1 MNDSTSASRTPE
13 LTVRSIVVGLV
24 VALIIG
30 SAYPYCVLKLG
41 FGPNL
46 SVVSAFFGFIA
57 LVLILR
63 ASNTNAREN
72 NIVQT
77 MGTSAGQTSF
87 MCVLLA
93 AFDLLNAKGI
103 ISIHLGTW
111 QIFFWLCSASLLG
124 ILLAVPM
131 RRHYIDEENLT
142 YADGLAAGETIKV
155 LHDGRAKGAGIGTV
169 KALGIG
175 TVASGALMM
184 ATTFFKWIRDTWFFP
199 GMEPMRI
206 GLNISLL
213 GFGSGLLVG
222 FRICLSMAI
231 GTAISWFIL
240 PSYLAR
246 HGMVPWTTGPDG
258 SQYTTFADTLRW
270 VMWPATGLMVAGG
283 LTSLALKWKLIVKTF
298 RGLRGSQMAQND
310 FPMKFVG
317 IGSLIMTVVICLVQ
331 YFSMG
336 IPVYL
341 SFIAILLTLPL
352 MLVGLRVLGE
362 TNWGPI
368 SAMSNMMQ
376 AVFAFISPGNVPVNM
391 SSSGLTGTIAVTS
404 EALMQDFKAGQLVKS
419 NPRNLTIAQL
429 IAAPVGSMA
438 TAIVYPVLRDK
449 FGIGGDAGLSTP
461 ISVKWAG
468 FAELLTKGF
477 SALPPG
483 CLIGLAIGI
492 GVGIIL
498 TLMAEKWGEKVPASS
513 AIGIGMLINASVLI
527 TFILGGVIQLIW
539 ARVSPQTEEEY
550 RIPLASGLI
559 AGEAIIAV
567 VLAILAATGVNF

>member
-1 MNDSTSASRTPE
+1 MTQDAVRPGPE
-13 LTVRSIVVGLV
+13 LTLRSILVGLV
-24 VALIIG
+24 VAAIIG

-63 ASNTNAREN
+63 AAGTNAREN

-77 MGTSAGQTSF
+77 MGTSAGQTAF

-93 AFDLLNAKGI
+93 AFDLLNAKQVLNPP
-103 ISIHLGTW
+103 IHLGTF
-111 QIFFWLCSASLLG
+111 QIFFWLCSSSLLG

-142 YADGLAAGETIKV
+142 YADGMAAGETIKV
-155 LHDGRAKGAGIGTV
+155 LHEGKEKGASAKPV
-169 KALGIG
+169 RALAFGG
-175 TVASGALMM
+175 LASGLLMVL
-184 ATTFFKWIRDTWFFP
+184 TSFLKLFPDTWLLP
-199 GMEPMRI
+199 GMQPMNI
-206 GLNISLL
+206 GFNWSLL
-213 GFGSGLLVG
+213 SFGSGLLVG
-222 FRICLSMAI
+222 FRICLAMAI
-231 GTAISWFIL
+231 GTFVSWFLL
-240 PSYLAR
+240 PHYLVT
-246 HGMVPWTTGPDG
+246 HGMIPEQTYPM
-258 SQYTTFADTLRW
+258 TLRW

-283 LTSLALKWKLIVKTF
+283 LTSLALKWNLIVKTF
-298 RGLRGSQMAQND
+298 RGLKASKLESRD
-310 FPMKFVG
+310 IPMQWVL
-317 IGSLIMTVVICLVQ
+317 IGSIMMTVIICVIQ
-331 YFSMG
+331 FISMG
-336 IPVYL
+336 IPIWL

-404 EALMQDFKAGQLVKS
+404 EALMQDFKAGQLVGS
-419 NPRNLTIAQL
+419 NPRNLTVAQL

-438 TAIVYPVLRDK
+438 TAIVYPVLRNK
-449 FGIGGDAGLSTP
+449 FGIGPQGLSSP

-477 SALPPG
+477 GALPPG
-483 CLIGLAIGI
+483 CLVGLLIGI
-492 GVGIIL
+492 AVGIIL
-498 TLMAEKWGEKVPASS
+498 TLLAEYLSEKTPSPA
-513 AIGIGMLINASVLI
+513 AIGIGMLIPASVLM
-527 TFILGGVIQLIW
+527 TFIAGGIGQLIW
-539 ARVSPQTEEEY
+539 ARTSPTTEEDL

-559 AGEAIIAV
+559 AGEAILAV
-567 VLAILAATGVNF
+567 VLAVLAALGVNF

>member
-1 MNDSTSASRTPE
+1 MAEASPVSTAPE
-13 LTVRSIVVGLV
+13 LTMRSIIVGLLVAV
-24 VALIIG
+24 VIG

-57 LVLILR
+57 LVLIMR
-63 ASNTNAREN
+63 AVNTNAREN

-77 MGTSAGQTSF
+77 MGTSAGQTAF

-103 ISIHLGTW
+103 LNPPIHLGTL
-111 QIFFWLCSASLLG
+111 QIFLWLCSASLLG

-142 YADGLAAGETIKV
+142 YADGMAAGETIIV
-155 LHDGRAKGAGIGTV
+155 LHEGREKGASAGPV
-169 KALGIG
+169 RALGLG
-175 TVASGALMM
+175 SLASGGLMIL
-184 ATTFFKWIRDTWFFP
+184 TSFLKVFPDTWLLP
-199 GMEPMRI
+199 GMQPMNI
-206 GLNISLL
+206 GFNWSLL
-213 GFGSGLLVG
+213 SFGSGLLVG
-222 FRICLSMAI
+222 FRICLAMAI
-231 GTAISWFIL
+231 GTFISWFLL
-240 PSYLAR
+240 PSYLVS
-246 HGMVPWTTGPDG
+246 HGMIPEQTYPM
-258 SQYTTFADTLRW
+258 TLRW

-283 LTSLALKWKLIVKTF
+283 LTSLALKWNLIVKTF
-298 RGLRGSQMAQND
+298 RGLKGSKVDNRD
-310 FPMKFVG
+310 FPMQWV
-317 IGSLIMTVVICLVQ
+317 IVGSLVMTVVICLVQ

-336 IPVYL
+336 IPMWL
-341 SFIAILLTLPL
+341 SFIAILLSLPL

-376 AVFAFISPGNVPVNM
+376 AIFAFISPGNVPVNM

-404 EALMQDFKAGQLVKS
+404 EALMQDFKAGQLIGS
-419 NPRNLTIAQL
+419 NSRNLTIAQL
-429 IAAPVGSMA
+429 IAAPVGSIA

-449 FGIGGDAGLSTP
+449 FGIGPQGLSSP

-477 SALPPG
+477 NALPPG
-483 CLIGLAIGI
+483 CLVGLLIGI
-492 GVGIIL
+492 AVGILL
-498 TLMAEKWGEKVPASS
+498 TLLAEKYAETTPSPS
-513 AIGIGMLINASVLI
+513 AIGIGMLIPASVLM
-527 TFILGGVIQLIW
+527 TFILGGVGQLIW
-539 ARVSPQTEEEY
+539 SKVSPNSEENY

-559 AGEAIIAV
+559 AGEAILAV
-567 VLAILAATGVNF
+567 VLAIWAAIY

>member
-1 MNDSTSASRTPE
+1 MTETRTAVVTTGPE
-13 LTVRSIVVGLV
+13 LTVRSIIVGLF
-24 VALIIG
+24 VAIVIG

-63 ASNTNAREN
+63 AAGTNPREN

-77 MGTSAGQTSF
+77 MGTSAGQTAF

-103 ISIHLGTW
+103 LNPPIHLGTW
-111 QIFFWLCSASLLG
+111 QIFLWLCSASLLG

-142 YADGLAAGETIKV
+142 YADGMAAGETIIV
-155 LHDGRAKGAGIGTV
+155 LHEGREKGASAGPV
-169 KALGIG
+169 KALGLG
-175 TVASGALMM
+175 ALASGVLMIL
-184 ATTFFKWIRDTWFFP
+184 TSFLKVFPDTWLLP
-199 GMEPMRI
+199 GMGPMNI
-206 GLNISLL
+206 GFNWSLL
-213 GFGSGLLVG
+213 SFGSGLLVG
-222 FRICLSMAI
+222 FRICLAMAI
-231 GTAISWFIL
+231 GTFISWFLL
-240 PSYLAR
+240 PSYLVS
-246 HGMVPWTTGPDG
+246 HGMIPEQTYPM
-258 SQYTTFADTLRW
+258 TLRW

-283 LTSLALKWKLIVKTF
+283 LTSLALKWNLIVKTF
-298 RGLRGSQMAQND
+298 RGLKGSKVDNRD
-310 FPMKFVG
+310 FPMQWV
-317 IGSLIMTVVICLVQ
+317 IVGSLVMTVVICLVQ

-336 IPVYL
+336 IPMWL
-341 SFIAILLTLPL
+341 SFIAILLSLPL

-376 AVFAFISPGNVPVNM
+376 AIFAFISPGNVPVNM

-404 EALMQDFKAGQLVKS
+404 EALMQDFKAGQLIGS
-419 NPRNLTIAQL
+419 NSRNLTIAQL
-429 IAAPVGSMA
+429 IAAPVGSIA
-438 TAIVYPVLRDK
+438 TAVVYPVLRDK
-449 FGIGGDAGLSTP
+449 FGIGPQGLSSP

-483 CLIGLAIGI
+483 CLVGLLIGIVVGIGL
-492 GVGIIL
+492 
-498 TLMAEKWGEKVPASS
+498 TLLAEMYSQKTPSPA
-513 AIGIGMLINASVLI
+513 AIGIGMLIPASVLM
-527 TFILGGVIQLIW
+527 TFILGGVGQLIW
-539 ARVSPQTEEEY
+539 AKSSRKSEDDY

-559 AGEAIIAV
+559 AGEAILAV
-567 VLAILAATGVNF
+567 VLAILAALGVNF

>member
-1 MNDSTSASRTPE
+1 MTDKETSASSPSPE
-13 LTVRSIVVGLV
+13 LSIRSIIVGLV

-57 LVLILR
+57 LVLIMR
-63 ASNTNAREN
+63 AAGTNAREN

-77 MGTSAGQTSF
+77 MGTSAGQTAF

-93 AFDLLNAKGI
+93 AFDLLNTKGVLNPP
-103 ISIHLGTW
+103 IHLGTW

-142 YADGLAAGETIKV
+142 FADGLAAGETIKV
-155 LHDGRAKGAGIGTV
+155 LHEGREKGASAGPV
-169 KALGIG
+169 QALGLG
-175 TVASGALMM
+175 GLASGALMLI
-184 ATTFFKWIRDTWFFP
+184 TTYFKWIRDTIFLS
-199 GMEPMRI
+199 GMQPMNI
-206 GLNISLL
+206 GFNLSLL
-213 GFGSGLLVG
+213 SFGSGLLVG
-222 FRICLSMAI
+222 FRICLAMAI

-240 PSYLAR
+240 PPFLLS
-246 HGMVPWTTGPDG
+246 HGMITA
-258 SQYTTFADTLRW
+258 QTFPLTLRW

-283 LTSLALKWKLIVKTF
+283 LTSLALKWNLIVKTF
-298 RGLRGSQMAQND
+298 RGLRGSQIEHND
-310 FPMKFVG
+310 FPMKWVA
-317 IGSLIMTVVICLVQ
+317 IGSVVMTIVICLVQ

-341 SFIAILLTLPL
+341 SFIAIVLSLPL

-376 AVFAFISPGNVPVNM
+376 AIFAFISPGNVPVNM

-404 EALMQDFKAGQLVKS
+404 EALMQDFKAGQLLRS
-419 NPRNLTIAQL
+419 NPRSLTIAQL
-429 IAAPVGSMA
+429 IAAPVGSIA
-438 TAIVYPVLRDK
+438 TAIVYPILRDK
-449 FGIGGDAGLSTP
+449 FGIGPQGLSAP

-483 CLIGLAIGI
+483 CLVGLAIGI
-492 GVGIIL
+492 AVGILL
-498 TLMAEKWGEKVPASS
+498 TLLAEKWEEKVPSPS
-513 AIGIGMLINASVLI
+513 AIGIGMLIPASVLM
-527 TFILGGVIQLIW
+527 TFILGGVGQFIW
-539 ARVSPQTEEEY
+539 SKVSPDTEKDY

-567 VLAILAATGVNF
+567 VLAILAAAGMNF

>member
-1 MNDSTSASRTPE
+1 MSKTTTVATQTSPE
-13 LTVRSIVVGLV
+13 LTARSIVVGLI
-24 VALIIG
+24 VAMIIG

-46 SVVSAFFGFIA
+46 SVVSAFLGFMTLVP

-63 ASNTNAREN
+63 AVDTNAREN

-77 MGTSAGQTSF
+77 MGTSAGQTAF

-93 AFDLLNAKGI
+93 AFDMLNTKGVLTPP
-103 ISIHLGTW
+103 IHLGTA

-142 YADGLAAGETIKV
+142 YADGMAAGETILV
-155 LHDGRAKGAGIGTV
+155 LHEGREKGTSARAV
-169 KALGIG
+169 KALALGSL
-175 TVASGALMM
+175 ASGVLMIL
-184 ATTFFKWIRDTWFFP
+184 TSFLKLFPDTWLLP
-199 GMEPMRI
+199 GMAPMNI
-206 GLNISLL
+206 GFNWSLL
-213 GFGSGLLVG
+213 SFGSGLLVG
-222 FRICLSMAI
+222 WRICLAMAI

-240 PSYLAR
+240 PGFLLS
-246 HGMVPWTTGPDG
+246 HGMIPEQTYPM
-258 SQYTTFADTLRW
+258 TLRW

-283 LTSLALKWKLIVKTF
+283 LISLALKWNLIVKTF
-298 RGLRGSQMAQND
+298 RGLKDSKVGDQGQRE
-310 FPMKFVG
+310 FPMQWVV
-317 IGSLIMTVVICLVQ
+317 IGSLVMTVVICLVQ

-336 IPVYL
+336 IPMWL
-341 SFIAILLTLPL
+341 SFIAILLSLPL

-376 AVFAFISPGNVPVNM
+376 AIFAFISPGNVPVNM

-404 EALMQDFKAGQLVKS
+404 EALMQDFKAGQLIRS

-429 IAAPVGSMA
+429 IAAPVGSLA
-438 TAIVYPVLRDK
+438 TALVYPLLRDR
-449 FGIGGDAGLSTP
+449 FGIGPSGLSSP

-468 FAELLTKGF
+468 FAELLTRGL

-483 CLIGLAIGI
+483 CLVGLVIGVAVGIGL
-492 GVGIIL
+492 
-498 TLMAEKWGEKVPASS
+498 TLLAEKYKENIPSPA
-513 AIGIGMLINASVLI
+513 AIGIGMLIPASVLM
-527 TFILGGVIQLIW
+527 TFILGGVGQLVW
-539 ARVSPQTEEEY
+539 AKTSPKSEEDL

-559 AGEAIIAV
+559 AGEAILAV
-567 VLAILAATGVNF
+567 VLALFAALGINF

>member
-1 MNDSTSASRTPE
+1 MTETRTAVVTTGPE
-13 LTVRSIVVGLV
+13 LTVRSIIVGLF
-24 VALIIG
+24 VAIVIG
-30 SAYPYCVLKLG
+30 SAYPYSVLKLG

-63 ASNTNAREN
+63 AAGTNPREN

-77 MGTSAGQTSF
+77 MGTSAGQTAF

-103 ISIHLGTW
+103 LNPPIHLGTW
-111 QIFFWLCSASLLG
+111 QIFLWLCSASLLG

-142 YADGLAAGETIKV
+142 YADGMAAGETIIV
-155 LHDGRAKGAGIGTV
+155 LHEGREKGASAGPV
-169 KALGIG
+169 KALGLG
-175 TVASGALMM
+175 ALASGVLMIL
-184 ATTFFKWIRDTWFFP
+184 TSFLKVFPDTWLLP
-199 GMEPMRI
+199 GMGPMNI
-206 GLNISLL
+206 GFNWSLL
-213 GFGSGLLVG
+213 SFGSGLLVG
-222 FRICLSMAI
+222 FRICLAMAI
-231 GTAISWFIL
+231 GTFISWFLL
-240 PSYLAR
+240 PSYLVS
-246 HGMVPWTTGPDG
+246 HGMIPEQTYPM
-258 SQYTTFADTLRW
+258 TLRW

-283 LTSLALKWKLIVKTF
+283 LTSLALKWNLIVKTF
-298 RGLRGSQMAQND
+298 RGLKGSKVDNRD
-310 FPMKFVG
+310 FPMQWV
-317 IGSLIMTVVICLVQ
+317 IVGSLVMTVVICLVQ

-336 IPVYL
+336 IPMWL
-341 SFIAILLTLPL
+341 SFIAILLSLPL

-376 AVFAFISPGNVPVNM
+376 AIFAFISPGNVPVNM

-404 EALMQDFKAGQLVKS
+404 EALMQDFKAGQLIGS
-419 NPRNLTIAQL
+419 NSRNLTIAQL
-429 IAAPVGSMA
+429 IAAPVGSIA
-438 TAIVYPVLRDK
+438 TAVVYPVLRDK
-449 FGIGGDAGLSTP
+449 FGIGPQGLSSP

-483 CLIGLAIGI
+483 CLVGLLIGIVVGIGLTLLAEMYSQKTPSPAAIGI
-492 GVGIIL
+492 GIL
-498 TLMAEKWGEKVPASS
+498 IP
-513 AIGIGMLINASVLI
+513 ASVLM
-527 TFILGGVIQLIW
+527 TFILGGVGQLIW
-539 ARVSPQTEEEY
+539 AKSSRKSEDDY

-559 AGEAIIAV
+559 AGEAILAV
-567 VLAILAATGVNF
+567 VLAILAALGVNF

>member
-1 MNDSTSASRTPE
+1 MTEDAVRPGPE
-13 LTVRSIVVGLV
+13 LTLRSILVGLV
-24 VALIIG
+24 VAAIIG

-63 ASNTNAREN
+63 AAGTNAREN

-77 MGTSAGQTSF
+77 MGTSAGQTAF

-93 AFDLLNAKGI
+93 AFDLLNAKQVLNPP
-103 ISIHLGTW
+103 IHLGTF

-142 YADGLAAGETIKV
+142 YADGMAAGETIKV
-155 LHDGRAKGAGIGTV
+155 LHEGKEKGASAKPV
-169 KALGIG
+169 RALAFGG
-175 TVASGALMM
+175 LASGLLMVL
-184 ATTFFKWIRDTWFFP
+184 TSFLKLFPDTWLLP
-199 GMEPMRI
+199 GMQPMNI
-206 GLNISLL
+206 GFNWSLL
-213 GFGSGLLVG
+213 SFGSGLLVG
-222 FRICLSMAI
+222 FRICLAMAI
-231 GTAISWFIL
+231 GTFVSWFLL
-240 PSYLAR
+240 PHYLVT
-246 HGMVPWTTGPDG
+246 HGMIPEQTYPM
-258 SQYTTFADTLRW
+258 TLRW

-283 LTSLALKWKLIVKTF
+283 LTSLALKWNLIVKTF
-298 RGLRGSQMAQND
+298 RGLKASKLESRD
-310 FPMKFVG
+310 IPMQWVL
-317 IGSLIMTVVICLVQ
+317 IGSIAMTVIICVIQ
-331 YFSMG
+331 FISMG
-336 IPVYL
+336 IPIWL

-404 EALMQDFKAGQLVKS
+404 EALMQDFKAGQLVGS
-419 NPRNLTIAQL
+419 NPRNLTVAQL

-438 TAIVYPVLRDK
+438 TAIVYPVLRNK
-449 FGIGGDAGLSTP
+449 FGIGPQGLSSP

-477 SALPPG
+477 GALPPG
-483 CLIGLAIGI
+483 CLVGLLIGI
-492 GVGIIL
+492 AVGIIL
-498 TLMAEKWGEKVPASS
+498 TLLAEYVSEKTPSPA
-513 AIGIGMLINASVLI
+513 AIGIGMLIPASVLM
-527 TFILGGVIQLIW
+527 TFIAGGVGQLIW
-539 ARVSPQTEEEY
+539 TRTSPATEEDL

-559 AGEAIIAV
+559 AGEAILAV
-567 VLAILAATGVNF
+567 VLAVLAALGVNF

>member
-1 MNDSTSASRTPE
+1 MSQTKAAAAAPE
-13 LTVRSIVVGLV
+13 LTARSIIVGLV
-24 VALIIG
+24 VAMIIG

-57 LVLILR
+57 LVVILR
-63 ASNTNAREN
+63 AAGTNPREN

-77 MGTSAGQTSF
+77 MGTSAGQTAF
-87 MCVLLA
+87 MAVLLA
-93 AFDLLNAKGI
+93 AFDMLNAKGVFNPP
-103 ISIHLGTW
+103 IHLNTW

-155 LHDGRAKGAGIGTV
+155 LHDGRETGVTHGPLM
-169 KALGIG
+169 ALGLG
-175 TVASGALMM
+175 TFCSGALMM
-184 ATTFFKWIRDTWFFP
+184 ITTYFKWVRDTWFIP
-199 GMEPMRI
+199 GKEVMNI
-206 GLNISLL
+206 GFNISLL
-213 GFGSGLLVG
+213 SFGSGLLVG

-240 PSYLAR
+240 PRFLLS
-246 HGMVPWTTGPDG
+246 HGLIPVET
-258 SQYTTFADTLRW
+258 YRDTLRW

-283 LTSLALKWKLIVKTF
+283 LTSLVLKWKLIVKTF
-298 RGLRGSQMAQND
+298 RGLKGGTPSTAGYE
-310 FPMKFVG
+310 FPMQWVV
-317 IGSLIMTVVICLVQ
+317 IGSIVMAVVICVVQ

-336 IPVYL
+336 IPMWL
-341 SFIAILLTLPL
+341 SLIAILLSLPL

-376 AVFAFISPGNVPVNM
+376 AIFAFISPGNVPVNM

-404 EALMQDFKAGQLVKS
+404 EALMQDFKAGQLLKS
-419 NPRNLTIAQL
+419 NPRSLTIAQL
-429 IAAPVGSMA
+429 IAAPVGAFA

-449 FGIGGDAGLSTP
+449 FGIGDTGLSSP
-461 ISVKWAG
+461 ISVKWAS
-468 FAELLTKGF
+468 FAELLTKGLK
-477 SALPPG
+477 ALPPG
-483 CLIGLAIGI
+483 CLIGLVIGI
-492 GVGIIL
+492 TVGIVL
-498 TLMAEKWGEKVPASS
+498 TLLAEKWGDLVPSPS
-513 AIGIGMLINASVLI
+513 AMGIGMLITAAVLL
-527 TFILGGVIQLIW
+527 TFILGGIGQLIW
-539 ARVSPQTEEEY
+539 AKVSPQTEKDY

-567 VLAILAATGVNF
+567 VLAIMAATGVKF

>member
-1 MNDSTSASRTPE
+1 MSQTTAATKTGPE
-13 LTVRSIVVGLV
+13 LSVRSIVVGLV
-24 VALIIG
+24 VAVLIG

-63 ASNTNAREN
+63 AAGTNAREN

-77 MGTSAGQTSF
+77 MGTSAGQTAF

-103 ISIHLGTW
+103 LNPPIHLGTW
-111 QIFFWLCSASLLG
+111 QIFLWLCSASLLG

-142 YADGLAAGETIKV
+142 YADGLAAGETIIV
-155 LHDGRAKGAGIGTV
+155 LHEGREKGASAGPV
-169 KALGIG
+169 KALGLG
-175 TVASGALMM
+175 GLASGVLMIL
-184 ATTFFKWIRDTWFFP
+184 TSFLKLFPDTWLLP
-199 GMEPMRI
+199 GMQPMNI
-206 GLNISLL
+206 GFNWSLL
-213 GFGSGLLVG
+213 SFGSGLLVG
-222 FRICLSMAI
+222 FRICLAMAI
-231 GTAISWFIL
+231 GTFISWFLL
-240 PSYLAR
+240 PSYLVS
-246 HGMVPWTTGPDG
+246 HGMIPEQTYPM
-258 SQYTTFADTLRW
+258 TLRW

-283 LTSLALKWKLIVKTF
+283 LTSLALKWNLIVKTF
-298 RGLRGSQMAQND
+298 RGLKGSKVDHRD
-310 FPMKFVG
+310 FPMQWVV
-317 IGSLIMTVVICLVQ
+317 IGSLVMTVVICLVQ

-336 IPVYL
+336 IPVWL
-341 SFIAILLTLPL
+341 SFIAILLSLPL

-376 AVFAFISPGNVPVNM
+376 AIFAFISPGNVPVNM

-404 EALMQDFKAGQLVKS
+404 EALMQDFKAGQLIGS
-419 NPRNLTIAQL
+419 DSRNLTIAQL
-429 IAAPVGSMA
+429 IAAPVGSIA
-438 TAIVYPVLRDK
+438 TAVVYPVLRDK
-449 FGIGGDAGLSTP
+449 FGIGPQGLSSP

-477 SALPPG
+477 DALPPG
-483 CLIGLAIGI
+483 CLVGLLIGI
-492 GVGIIL
+492 GVGIAL
-498 TLMAEKWGEKVPASS
+498 TLLSEIYSEKTPSPA
-513 AIGIGMLINASVLI
+513 AIGIGMLIPASVLM
-527 TFILGGVIQLIW
+527 TFILGGVGQLIW
-539 ARVSPQTEEEY
+539 AKSSPKSEEDY

-559 AGEAIIAV
+559 AGEAILAV
-567 VLAILAATGVNF
+567 VLALFAAFGVNF

>member
-1 MNDSTSASRTPE
+1 MTETRTAVVTTGPE
-13 LTVRSIVVGLV
+13 LTVRSIIVGLF
-24 VALIIG
+24 VAIVIG
-30 SAYPYCVLKLG
+30 SAYPYSVLKLG

-63 ASNTNAREN
+63 AVGTNPREN

-77 MGTSAGQTSF
+77 MGTSAGQTAF

-103 ISIHLGTW
+103 LNPPIHLGTW
-111 QIFFWLCSASLLG
+111 QIFLWLCSASLLG

-142 YADGLAAGETIKV
+142 YADGMAAGETIIV
-155 LHDGRAKGAGIGTV
+155 LHEGREKGASAGPV
-169 KALGIG
+169 KALGLG
-175 TVASGALMM
+175 ALASGVLMIL
-184 ATTFFKWIRDTWFFP
+184 TSFLKVFPDTWLLP
-199 GMEPMRI
+199 GMGPMNI
-206 GLNISLL
+206 GFNWSLL
-213 GFGSGLLVG
+213 SFGSGLLVG
-222 FRICLSMAI
+222 FRICLAMAI
-231 GTAISWFIL
+231 GTFISWFLL
-240 PSYLAR
+240 PSYLVS
-246 HGMVPWTTGPDG
+246 HGMIPEQTYPM
-258 SQYTTFADTLRW
+258 TLRW

-283 LTSLALKWKLIVKTF
+283 LTSLALKWNLIVKTF
-298 RGLRGSQMAQND
+298 RGLKGSKVDNRD
-310 FPMKFVG
+310 FPMQWV
-317 IGSLIMTVVICLVQ
+317 IVGSLVMTVVICLVQ

-336 IPVYL
+336 IPMWL
-341 SFIAILLTLPL
+341 SFIAILLSLPL

-376 AVFAFISPGNVPVNM
+376 AIFAFISPGNVPVNM

-404 EALMQDFKAGQLVKS
+404 EALMQDFKAGQLIGS
-419 NPRNLTIAQL
+419 NSRNLTIAQL
-429 IAAPVGSMA
+429 IAAPVGSIA
-438 TAIVYPVLRDK
+438 TAVVYPVLRDK
-449 FGIGGDAGLSTP
+449 FGIGPQGLSSP

-483 CLIGLAIGI
+483 CLVGLLIGIVVGIGL
-492 GVGIIL
+492 
-498 TLMAEKWGEKVPASS
+498 TLLAEMYSQKTPSPA
-513 AIGIGMLINASVLI
+513 AIGIGMLIPASVLM
-527 TFILGGVIQLIW
+527 TFILGGVGQLIW
-539 ARVSPQTEEEY
+539 AKSSRKSEDDY

-559 AGEAIIAV
+559 AGEAILAV
-567 VLAILAATGVNF
+567 VLAILAALGVNF

>member
-1 MNDSTSASRTPE
+1 MTETRTAVVTTGPE
-13 LTVRSIVVGLV
+13 LTVRSIIVGLF
-24 VALIIG
+24 VAIVIG
-30 SAYPYCVLKLG
+30 SAYPYSVLKLG

-63 ASNTNAREN
+63 AAGTNPREN

-77 MGTSAGQTSF
+77 MGTSAGQTAF

-103 ISIHLGTW
+103 LNPPIHLGTW
-111 QIFFWLCSASLLG
+111 QIFLWLCSASLLG

-142 YADGLAAGETIKV
+142 YADGMAAGETIIV
-155 LHDGRAKGAGIGTV
+155 LHEGREKGASAGPV
-169 KALGIG
+169 KALGLG
-175 TVASGALMM
+175 ALASGVLMIL
-184 ATTFFKWIRDTWFFP
+184 TSFLKVFPDTWLLP
-199 GMEPMRI
+199 GMGPMNI
-206 GLNISLL
+206 GFNWSLL
-213 GFGSGLLVG
+213 SFGSGLLVG
-222 FRICLSMAI
+222 FRICLAMAI
-231 GTAISWFIL
+231 GTFISWFLL
-240 PSYLAR
+240 PSYLVS
-246 HGMVPWTTGPDG
+246 HGMIPEQTYPM
-258 SQYTTFADTLRW
+258 TLRW

-283 LTSLALKWKLIVKTF
+283 LTSLALKWNLIVKTF
-298 RGLRGSQMAQND
+298 RGLKGSKVDNRD
-310 FPMKFVG
+310 FPMQWV
-317 IGSLIMTVVICLVQ
+317 IVGSLVMTVVICLVQ

-336 IPVYL
+336 IPMWL
-341 SFIAILLTLPL
+341 SFIAILLSLPL

-376 AVFAFISPGNVPVNM
+376 AIFAFISPGNVPVNM

-404 EALMQDFKAGQLVKS
+404 EALMQDFKAGQLIGS
-419 NPRNLTIAQL
+419 NSRNLTIAQL
-429 IAAPVGSMA
+429 IAAPVGSIA
-438 TAIVYPVLRDK
+438 TAVVYPVLRDK
-449 FGIGGDAGLSTP
+449 FGIGPQGLSSP

-483 CLIGLAIGI
+483 CLVGLLIGIVVGIGL
-492 GVGIIL
+492 
-498 TLMAEKWGEKVPASS
+498 TLLAEMYSQKTPSPA
-513 AIGIGMLINASVLI
+513 AIGIGMLIPASVLM
-527 TFILGGVIQLIW
+527 TFILGGVGQLIW
-539 ARVSPQTEEEY
+539 AKSSRKSEDDY

-559 AGEAIIAV
+559 AGEAILAV
-567 VLAILAATGVNF
+567 VLAILAALGVNF

>member
-1 MNDSTSASRTPE
+1 MTNPSTAASQTGPE
-13 LTVRSIVVGLV
+13 LTTRSIVVGLV
-24 VALIIG
+24 VAMIIG

-63 ASNTNAREN
+63 ASGTNAREN

-77 MGTSAGQTSF
+77 MGTSAGQTAF

-93 AFDLLNAKGI
+93 AFDMLNTRGI
-103 ISIHLGTW
+103 LVPPIHLGTA

-142 YADGLAAGETIKV
+142 YADGLAAGETILV
-155 LHDGRAKGAGIGTV
+155 LHEGRDKGVGAGTV
-169 KALGIG
+169 KALGLG
-175 TVASGALMM
+175 GLASGILTIFTTALAWIPETLFLPGGQPM
-184 ATTFFKWIRDTWFFP
+184 A
-199 GMEPMRI
+199 I
-206 GLNISLL
+206 GFNLSLL
-213 GFGSGLLVG
+213 SFGSGLLVG
-222 FRICLSMAI
+222 FRICLAMAI

-240 PSYLAR
+240 PRYLFS
-246 HGMVPWTTGPDG
+246 HGMIEGLTYA
-258 SQYTTFADTLRW
+258 QTLRW

-283 LTSLALKWKLIVKTF
+283 LTSLALKWNLIVKTF
-298 RGLRGSQMAQND
+298 RGLKGSSVGDQNRRE
-310 FPMKFVG
+310 FPMRWVV
-317 IGSLIMTVVICLVQ
+317 IGSLVMTVVICLVQ

-336 IPVYL
+336 IPMWL
-341 SFIAILLTLPL
+341 SFIAILLSLPL

-368 SAMSNMMQ
+368 SALSNMMQ
-376 AVFAFISPGNVPVNM
+376 AIFAFISPGNVPVNM

-404 EALMQDFKAGQLVKS
+404 EALMQDFKAGQLIRS
-419 NPRNLTIAQL
+419 NPRSLTIAQL
-429 IAAPVGSMA
+429 IAAPVGSLA
-438 TAIVYPVLRDK
+438 TALIYPVLRDR
-449 FGIGGDAGLSTP
+449 FGIGPAGLSSP

-468 FAELLTKGF
+468 FAELLTKGL

-483 CLIGLAIGI
+483 CLVGLII
-492 GVGIIL
+492 GVAVGIAL
-498 TLMAEKWGEKVPASS
+498 TLLAEKYGPVVPSPA
-513 AIGIGMLINASVLI
+513 AIGIGMLINAAVLM
-527 TFILGGVIQLIW
+527 TFILGGVAQLIW
-539 ARVSPQTEEEY
+539 ARSSEKSEEDF

-559 AGEAIIAV
+559 AGEAIVAV
-567 VLAILAATGVNF
+567 VVALYAAFKLTFLV

>member
-1 MNDSTSASRTPE
+1 MTRSDNE
-13 LTVRSIVVGLV
+13 LTARSIVVGLV

-63 ASNTNAREN
+63 ASGTNPREN

-77 MGTSAGQTSF
+77 MGTSAGQTAF

-93 AFDLLNAKGI
+93 AFDLLNTKGVLNPP
-103 ISIHLGTW
+103 IHLGTL
-111 QIFFWLCSASLLG
+111 QIFLWLCSASLLG

-142 YADGLAAGETIKV
+142 YADGLAAGETIVV
-155 LHDGRAKGAGIGTV
+155 LHEGRESGASAAPV
-169 KALGIG
+169 KALGLG
-175 TVASGALMM
+175 SLASALLMFL
-184 ATTFFKWIRDTWFFP
+184 TSFVRLFSDTWFLP
-199 GMEPMRI
+199 GMQPMNI
-206 GLNISLL
+206 GLNWSLL
-213 GFGSGLLVG
+213 SFGSGLLVG
-222 FRICLSMAI
+222 FRICLAMGI
-231 GTAISWFIL
+231 GMIVSWFIL
-240 PSYLAR
+240 PSFLLS
-246 HGMVPWTTGPDG
+246 HGMIPEE
-258 SQYTTFADTLRW
+258 TFPATLRW

-283 LTSLALKWKLIVKTF
+283 LTSLALNWKLIVKTF
-298 RGLRGSQMAQND
+298 RSLRGSKLNQRD
-310 FPMKFVG
+310 FPMRWVA
-317 IGSLIMTVVICLVQ
+317 IGSIIMTIVVCLVQ
-331 YFSMG
+331 YFSMR
-336 IPVYL
+336 IPLWL
-341 SFIAILLTLPL
+341 SFIAVLLSLPL

-376 AVFAFISPGNVPVNM
+376 AIFAFISPGNVPVNM

-429 IAAPVGSMA
+429 IAAPVGSIA
-438 TAIVYPVLRDK
+438 TAVVYPVLRDR
-449 FGIGGDAGLSTP
+449 FGIGPQGLSSP

-468 FAELLTKGF
+468 FAELLTQGF
-477 SALPPG
+477 KALPPG
-483 CLIGLAIGI
+483 CLVGLVVGI

-498 TLMAEKWGEKVPASS
+498 TLLAIKWAEYVPSPS
-513 AIGIGMLINASVLI
+513 ALGIGMLLPASVLM
-527 TFILGGVIQLIW
+527 TFCLGGVAQLIW
-539 ARVSPQTEEEY
+539 SRLSSSSEENV

-559 AGEAIIAV
+559 AGEAILAV
-567 VLAILAATGVNF
+567 VQAILAATGINL

>member
-1 MNDSTSASRTPE
+1 MAKTNTTASTTGPE
-13 LTVRSIVVGLV
+13 LTIRSIIVGLL
-24 VALIIG
+24 VAVIIG

-63 ASNTNAREN
+63 AANTNPREN

-77 MGTSAGQTSF
+77 MGTSAGQTAF

-93 AFDLLNAKGI
+93 AFDLLNEKGVLNPP
-103 ISIHLGTW
+103 IHLGTW

-155 LHDGRAKGAGIGTV
+155 LHEGREQGLSAGPV
-169 KALGIG
+169 KALGLG
-175 TVASGALMM
+175 TLASGALMGV
-184 ATTFFKWIRDTWFFP
+184 TTYFKWIRDTWFLP

-206 GLNISLL
+206 GFNWSLL
-213 GFGSGLLVG
+213 SFGSGLLVG
-222 FRICLSMAI
+222 FRICLAMAI
-231 GTAISWFIL
+231 GTAVSWFIL
-240 PSYLAR
+240 PTFLLKY
-246 HGMVPWTTGPDG
+246 GMIPEK
-258 SQYTTFADTLRW
+258 TFPATLLW

-283 LTSLALKWKLIVKTF
+283 LTSLALKWHLIIKTF
-298 RGLRGSQMAQND
+298 RGLRASKIDSRD
-310 FPMKFVG
+310 FPMQWVV
-317 IGSLIMTVVICLVQ
+317 IGSLVMTVVICFVQ

-336 IPVYL
+336 IPLYL
-341 SFIAILLTLPL
+341 SFIAIVLSLPL

-429 IAAPVGSMA
+429 IAAPVGSIA
-438 TAIVYPVLRDK
+438 TAIIYPILRGK
-449 FGIGGDAGLSTP
+449 FGIGPKGLSAP

-477 SALPPG
+477 SALPRG
-483 CLIGLAIGI
+483 CLVGLVIGI
-492 GVGIIL
+492 AVGILL
-498 TLMAEKWGEKVPASS
+498 TLLAEKWAEMTPSPA
-513 AIGIGMLINASVLI
+513 AIGIGMLIPAAVLM
-527 TFILGGVIQLIW
+527 TFILGGIGQFIW
-539 ARVSPQTEEEY
+539 AKVSPETEKDY

-567 VLAILAATGVNF
+567 VLAILAATGVKF